1 MSEGSTSV
9 AGGRAD
15 DRTRFPEDKRGRRR
29 YGTVMPATVVLPD
42 YARIPCV
49 VRDLSGS
56 GAKINLSRRHTLPDR
71 IWIVIPQ
78 MTITR
83 RATLIWRNGEFAG
96 IAFERPLE

>member
-1 MSEGSTSV
+1 MSEGPIIA

-15 DRTRFPEDKRGRRR
+15 ARVRSPEDKRSRRR

-42 YARIPCV
+42 YGRIPCV
-49 VRDLSGS
+49 VRDLSAT
-56 GAKINLSRRHTLPDR
+56 GAKINLSRRHMLPDH

-78 MTITR
+78 MTVTR
-83 RATLIWRNGEFAG
+83 RARLVWRNGEFAG